1 MRKLRYSHAGGGTL
15 TSQGP
20 ATQARRSYSD
30 FCGSRDCRRRGTKR
44 AGQRASVLSPQA
56 RTIAIA
62 LPRQTIA
69 LAARGAPIKLRYKQK
84 IPSEPRTGAIPNH
97 ATPDRRSAKFMLSV
111 IRKCCQ
117 SASEHVT
124 PRRARSLETPAGDLQ
139 RRDRGSADSS
149 LEGNGFELPVPRA
162 VQGAEGDHR
171 RLRLHAAVGRLFA
184 AALGGHH
191 PRRAKRNLGT
201 EALSRAE
208 PEVRIHLPPAGS
220 HQRTGPRLWT
230 ARGVA
235 DAVELTAGGSR
246 IRIFGPAVNG
256 AAEGAP
262 GA

>member
-1 MRKLRYSHAGGGTL
+1 MGYAVRKLRYSHAGGGTS

-69 LAARGAPIKLRYKQK
+69 LAARGAPIKLLYKQK

-117 SASEHVT
+117 SASEHAHAT
-124 PRRARSLETPAGDLQ
+124 PNQITRNAGRRSPKE
-139 RRDRGSADSS
+139 
-149 LEGNGFELPVPRA
+149 
-162 VQGAEGDHR
+162 
-171 RLRLHAAVGRLFA
+171 
-184 AALGGHH
+184 
-191 PRRAKRNLGT
+191 
-201 EALSRAE
+201 
-208 PEVRIHLPPAGS
+208 
-220 HQRTGPRLWT
+220 GPRV
-230 ARGVA
+230 RR
-235 DAVELTAGGSR
+235 LTAGGRWIRTLGPPSAATPLSDRGVKPQAAASR
-246 IRIFGPAVNG
+246 LPLRRRDPPSGRP
-256 AAEGAP
+256 
-262 GA
+262 

>member
-1 MRKLRYSHAGGGTL
+1 MGYAVRKLRYSHAGGGTS

-69 LAARGAPIKLRYKQK
+69 LAARGAPIKLLYKQK

-117 SASEHVT
+117 SASEHAHAT
-124 PRRARSLETPAGDLQ
+124 PNQITRNAGRRSPKE
-139 RRDRGSADSS
+139 
-149 LEGNGFELPVPRA
+149 
-162 VQGAEGDHR
+162 
-171 RLRLHAAVGRLFA
+171 
-184 AALGGHH
+184 
-191 PRRAKRNLGT
+191 
-201 EALSRAE
+201 
-208 PEVRIHLPPAGS
+208 
-220 HQRTGPRLWT
+220 GPRV
-230 ARGVA
+230 RR
-235 DAVELTAGGSR
+235 LTAGGRWIRTSSTRAPCDGTEPR
-246 IRIFGPAVNG
+246 ICRCLP
-256 AAEGAP
+256 P
-262 GA
+262 